1 MRWRVCVCACAPG
14 REGGG
19 GAPNLDPDPLP
30 PARCPASFFFPPSIL
45 SSHST
50 HTHQPPTTAQPPPR
64 TLSDCLG
71 ELRDRFPENGTGP
84 TEALRRALAAAGS
97 QLGAALITVGAGDG
111 GGDATPG
118 SNLTAQALG
127 AAPFSAFVTVSDK
140 FDSLASDP
148 ASLGPPP
155 PGLSPGAARERELFR
170 AFHAGLPREKQ
181 AAWVLYN
188 LIPEALTADQLGARK
203 RVATHLADVV
213 GGSEYDLAFSLPSNF
228 ALGGNLRVRDR
239 LGQELKVL
247 SSFRVCEGWVHTVDG
262 LLWPGTTTDPASIP
276 DPVRGGKGGTSR
288 PAVPFAADRLS
299 LPPSLAGADPNRI
312 ASTAFAATGAALD
325 AAVATIQGS
334 INSTGGGSA
343 RSSGALPPLPPP
355 FRPGASA
362 RPSTARGD
370 LDALPPSKART
381 VGAVV
386 GGVVGGLV
394 GVGVVGAL
402 AATLLLSARAR
413 RQTGG
418 GGRGGRGGGDT
429 GLSAAGSGGSGDD
442 AAAALASF
450 SPLDA
455 AEKGGG
461 GKGGKGG
468 LTTPPGSP
476 HAAPPPPPPP
486 GTPSTRAKALLARA
500 LRGGTAGRSTA
511 AHASGGDDTAG
522 AGRELAVLGGGGSGA
537 DGAPNPPAKP
547 LPSSSPTADA
557 AAAAEWEM
565 DPADIAF
572 CVDPATGRRWRLGSG
587 GFGDVYR
594 ARYQGSTDVAVKL
607 VAGASPREQARFA
620 NEVAILKALRHTN
633 VVQVREGRRKGDRER
648 GGTGEKAP
656 PNPLSKKKK
665 KKKNVFFSPPPS
677 TQFLGAALEPT
688 SSTAPLPTH
697 EDDDSSPPH
706 QGPRIM
712 LVTEYM
718 PRGDLWRALAK
729 DQGSSA
735 GANGGPPGPPSTS
748 AGPPSSTAAA
758 AQATGRVFGWY
769 RRGRGVALDVT
780 RALAFMHSK
789 KVLHC
794 DVKSSN
800 ILLGRDGTCV
810 VFIFF
815 CGRGFFSSS
824 LLPRA
829 RPAAHFSLSLLFS
842 SPPQCQ
848 ARGRR
853 PGPLPDPGRDDHV
866 PGRDV

>member
-486 GTPSTRAKALLARA
+486 PGTPSTRAKALLARA

-665 KKKNVFFSPPPS
+665 KKKKRFFFSPAIHTVS
-677 TQFLGAALEPT
+677 
-688 SSTAPLPTH
+688 
-697 EDDDSSPPH
+697 
-706 QGPRIM
+706 
-712 LVTEYM
+712 
-718 PRGDLWRALAK
+718 
-729 DQGSSA
+729 
-735 GANGGPPGPPSTS
+735 
-748 AGPPSSTAAA
+748 
-758 AQATGRVFGWY
+758 
-769 RRGRGVALDVT
+769 GRG
-780 RALAFMHSK
+780 
-789 KVLHC
+789 
-794 DVKSSN
+794 
-800 ILLGRDGTCV
+800 
-810 VFIFF
+810 
-815 CGRGFFSSS
+815 
-824 LLPRA
+824 P
-829 RPAAHFSLSLLFS
+829 
-842 SPPQCQ
+842 
-848 ARGRR
+848 
-853 PGPLPDPGRDDHV
+853 
-866 PGRDV
+866 